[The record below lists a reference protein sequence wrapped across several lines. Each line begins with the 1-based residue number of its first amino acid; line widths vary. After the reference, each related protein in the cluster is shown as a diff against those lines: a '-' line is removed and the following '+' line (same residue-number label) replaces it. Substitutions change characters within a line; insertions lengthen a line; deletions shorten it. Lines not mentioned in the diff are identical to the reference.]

1 MTRKNTSA
9 APWAVPPPWEGP
21 PRTQVVTPPEVGA
34 ELSAATLAL
43 LDPTVAEF
51 DPFTGADIAADT
63 SAEQRAESYSP
74 SQRKG
79 LDAPRYCPCCGRRMK
94 VQVLPTGWLAE
105 CSRHGIVDSTM
116 LYPHT

>member
-51 DPFTGADIAADT
+51 DPFTGAGIAADT

-116 LYPHT
+116 LYLHT

>member
-51 DPFTGADIAADT
+51 DPFTGAGIAADT
-63 SAEQRAESYSP
+63 SAGQRAESYSP